1 MIKYIAYCRKSTDE
15 KDKQI
20 MSIDQQ
26 IEELKA
32 FAEREKLEI
41 VEFLT
46 EAQTA
51 KIPGRPVFNNLVK
64 LIEKGFANG
73 IVSWNPDRLA
83 RNTID
88 GGKIVYLLDTGKLQ
102 SLKFP
107 THWFENTPQGR
118 FMLNIAFGQA
128 KYYVDNLSEN
138 VKRGLYFKVR
148 RGEWPGYAPFGY
160 RNDRNTRKIEVDP
173 KEAKLVKVAFRKF
186 AAGEFSMA
194 DTRNLFFRNGIKR
207 RNGKP
212 LHLNQ
217 IRDLLTRSFYYGLM
231 VYHGETYEGKHK
243 PLITKKLFDKA
254 QEVLKAKYN
263 PRPHTNKFAF
273 TGFIKCAECGSA
285 ITAEKH
291 FKFYPRTRGKVGYT
305 YYRCTKKSGHCS
317 QKYISEEKLE
327 EQLREITRKVSISE
341 KWANQLISWAEADA
355 KKESSQA
362 KAGLAKLKQEL
373 KALDQKLDKLLDIY
387 LDETVDTQS
396 YQKKK
401 NEFLEKQQILK
412 EKIEEIQK
420 KGSVW
425 FEPLK
430 EFVFSA
436 LRAKKIAR
444 EKDNGED
451 LKIFAKNA
459 GSNYFLRNRRLEF
472 SWQNP
477 YKALA
482 APASAASS
490 TNENHFLCRG
500 EDLNLHSLARTSPSS

>member
-1 MIKYIAYCRKSTDE
+1 M
-15 KDKQI
+15 
-20 MSIDQQ
+20 
-26 IEELKA
+26 
-32 FAEREKLEI
+32 
-41 VEFLT
+41 
-46 EAQTA
+46 
-51 KIPGRPVFNNLVK
+51 
-64 LIEKGFANG
+64 
-73 IVSWNPDRLA
+73 
-83 RNTID
+83 
-88 GGKIVYLLDTGKLQ
+88 

-107 THWFENTPQGR
+107 SFWFENTPQGK
-118 FMLNIAFGQA
+118 FMLSIAFGQS

-148 RGEWPGYAPFGY
+148 RGDWPGYAPFGY
-160 RNDRNTRKIEVDP
+160 RNNRNTRKIEVDP

-194 DTRNLFFRNGIKR
+194 DIRNLFFRNGIKR
-207 RNGKP
+207 KNAKP

-231 VYHGETYEGKHK
+231 IYHGETYEGKHK
-243 PLITKKLFDKA
+243 HLIAKKLFDKV
-254 QEVLKAKYN
+254 QEILKAKYN

-273 TGFIKCAECGSA
+273 TGFIKCGECGNA

-327 EQLREITRKVSISE
+327 EQLKEIAGKVAISE
-341 KWANQLISWAEADA
+341 KWANQLIAWAERDA

-362 KAGLAKLKQEL
+362 KVELARLKQEL
-373 KALDQKLDKLLDIY
+373 KAFDQKLDKLLDIY
-387 LDETVDTQS
+387 LNETVDTQS

-412 EKIEEIQK
+412 EQIEEIQK
-420 KGSVW
+420 RGSVW
-425 FEPLK
+425 LEPLK

-436 LRAKKIAR
+436 LRAQKIAR

-451 LKIFAKNA
+451 LKNFAKNA

-482 APASAASS
+482 APAPAASA
-490 TNENHFLCRG
+490 TDENPFLCTG
-500 EDLNLHSLARTSPSS
+500 QDLNLHARRHSLLKTACIPISPPVLFLNNLSSHLVPTLS